1 MPWGRQWPPNNPSPT
16 PVSLTSVRRR
26 WPVTPSLPR
35 PADPNLVVT
44 TPNPQPIQVAQGQEI
59 VTGIKIGVVVQ
70 SLETRD
76 SDNDGVLDRAEDLN
90 SDSNLE
96 NDDTDGD
103 GLPNYRDA
111 DDDGDAILTSIE
123 RTLGDTDGDQV
134 LNYLDSDDDNDG
146 VPTALE
152 GSGDSN
158 GNSIP
163 DYLERDVIGNGG
175 NVQRLFLPVVFR

>member
-90 SDSNLE
+90 
-96 NDDTDGD
+96 
-103 GLPNYRDA
+103 
-111 DDDGDAILTSIE
+111 
-123 RTLGDTDGDQV
+123 
-134 LNYLDSDDDNDG
+134 
-146 VPTALE
+146 
-152 GSGDSN
+152 GDSN